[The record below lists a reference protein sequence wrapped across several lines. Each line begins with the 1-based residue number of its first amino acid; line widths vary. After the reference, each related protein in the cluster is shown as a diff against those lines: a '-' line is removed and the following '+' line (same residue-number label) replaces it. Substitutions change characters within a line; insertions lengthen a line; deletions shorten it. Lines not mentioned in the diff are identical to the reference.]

1 MAKARV
7 IFHQCLQDSQ
17 NFGSDDEH
25 MISRVSFTL
34 EIDGR
39 RYEGGLVDIK
49 QTVGSSY
56 ETGPI
61 EVGPPKGFPYEGP
74 FNYEAFQVAVERY
87 YRSCVGSTA
96 SGIRLGP
103 GAVNIRM
110 RNNLFKKESVEEFEV
125 SGSDAAW

>member
-61 EVGPPKGFPYEGP
+61 EVGPPKGFPYKGP
-74 FNYEAFQVAVERY
+74 FNHEAFQVAVERY

-103 GAVNIRM
+103 G
-110 RNNLFKKESVEEFEV
+110 VEEFEV
-125 SGSDAAW
+125 SGTDAAW